1 MIKNDHRRAAR
12 LATQAIER
20 LYITMRYLFNRGYYK
35 PMGPSGATMRES
47 LLALKPEIYGSI
59 AEDKVELNGLIY
71 VLERLPYGIEECNTI
86 NLTADEGVQ
95 STSIPVIIPPKRRRR
110 CYRIDSDQM
119 NIEITRGR
127 SDIYDIL
134 THLTFLF
141 LESHK
146 IAKRVVLDESGTIS
160 KEWNKIESFV
170 QQEEATEKEIE
181 VALMHLSNVLGRT
194 YDEVIIAYRDL
205 QSEQQLH
212 RFIHT
217 IYWLGKYAI
226 DEVLKKEE
234 RVILFS
240 PVLRERLGHHLHGEV
255 WANNIKKHL
264 LDNELC
270 QKNIHIISAN
280 MHSVMNMLYAKQALK
295 QIEKPSKKA
304 LFEQLSESGN
314 HKERKVVVD
323 YALKNG
329 MELLSDTSGT
339 NIDVQIFDLSKI
351 DLSKSFFSNHADH
364 IKENDLLIVMDY
376 AFGEQAFET
385 LDELLKPL
393 KNEQQEVVFKMK
405 VASISIMGK
414 AGVLPGQ
421 KGDIMVPKAHIF
433 EGTSDNYPF
442 NNELTI
448 EDFEGH
454 GVAVFG
460 GHMITVLGTSLQ
472 NRELLKYFKTSSW
485 KVTGLEM
492 EGAHYQKAIQA
503 AAKLRG
509 NISENVKLR
518 YAYYASDNPLETG
531 STLASGGLGLTGVKP
546 TYLITEK
553 IIAQI
558 LECK

>member
-1 MIKNDHRRAAR
+1 
-12 LATQAIER
+12 
-20 LYITMRYLFNRGYYK
+20 
-35 PMGPSGATMRES
+35 
-47 LLALKPEIYGSI
+47 
-59 AEDKVELNGLIY
+59 
-71 VLERLPYGIEECNTI
+71 
-86 NLTADEGVQ
+86 
-95 STSIPVIIPPKRRRR
+95 
-110 CYRIDSDQM
+110 
-119 NIEITRGR
+119 
-127 SDIYDIL
+127 
-134 THLTFLF
+134 
-141 LESHK
+141 
-146 IAKRVVLDESGTIS
+146 
-160 KEWNKIESFV
+160 
-170 QQEEATEKEIE
+170 
-181 VALMHLSNVLGRT
+181 
-194 YDEVIIAYRDL
+194 
-205 QSEQQLH
+205 
-212 RFIHT
+212 
-217 IYWLGKYAI
+217 
-226 DEVLKKEE
+226 
-234 RVILFS
+234 
-240 PVLRERLGHHLHGEV
+240 
-255 WANNIKKHL
+255 
-264 LDNELC
+264 
-270 QKNIHIISAN
+270 
-280 MHSVMNMLYAKQALK
+280 
-295 QIEKPSKKA
+295 
-304 LFEQLSESGN
+304 
-314 HKERKVVVD
+314 
-323 YALKNG
+323 
-329 MELLSDTSGT
+329 
-339 NIDVQIFDLSKI
+339 VQIFDLSKI